1 MSDTPANPKPFR
13 LSPGD
18 AFGFSDAGELVPVAW
33 PEPHIAPTAREQ
45 FEESLLNLNIPFS
58 TAIAAGRVFDDQL
71 NSLSTAMAAEKL
83 RQFLNLIAS
92 TKLAKSIE
100 FLAILKLLSPDKSLE
115 EICSGT
121 GHSKQK
127 LHNQVRRMGKF
138 FDAPPIDDERK

>member
-18 AFGFSDAGELVPVAW
+18 AFGFSDTGERVPVSW
-33 PEPHIAPTAREQ
+33 PEPHIAPTSREQ
-45 FEESLLNLNIPFS
+45 FEENLLNLNIPFS

-115 EICSGT
+115 EICAGT

-127 LHNQVRRMGKF
+127 LHYQVCRMGKF
-138 FDAPPIDDERK
+138 FDAPPHR